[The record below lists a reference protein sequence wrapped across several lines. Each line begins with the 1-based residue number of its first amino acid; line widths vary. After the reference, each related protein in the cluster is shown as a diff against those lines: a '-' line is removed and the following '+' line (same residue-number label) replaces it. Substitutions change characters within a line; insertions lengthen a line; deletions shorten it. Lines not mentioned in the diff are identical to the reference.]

1 MSERPVFFP
10 LLFSGYAFS
19 VILQYPKCLMNRLIT
34 FEGIEGCGKTTQI
47 RMAGEYLTAK
57 GVSLVITEE
66 PGGTPLG
73 KKIREILL
81 NRGPYS
87 IAPAAE
93 LLLFIAS
100 RSQHVKDVILPALQ
114 EDKWVLCD
122 RFFDATL
129 AYQGFGRGLD
139 INFIKSLHD
148 FSSASLKPA
157 LTVLL
162 DMPVEAGL
170 GRAMDRIAHGAGI
183 VSEDR
188 FEREDRKFHQKVRE
202 GYLWLAKEDS
212 KRYRIIDASRDIGTV
227 HREVCETL
235 GAFIGI

>member
-1 MSERPVFFP
+1 
-10 LLFSGYAFS
+10 
-19 VILQYPKCLMNRLIT
+19 MNRFIT

-57 GVSLVITEE
+57 GVSFVITEE

-87 IAPAAE
+87 ISSTAE

-100 RSQHVKDVILPALQ
+100 RSQHVKDVILPALK
-114 EDKWVLCD
+114 EGVWVLCD
-122 RFFDATL
+122 RFLDATL

-148 FSSASLKPA
+148 FSSASLKPD
-157 LTVLL
+157 LTLLL
-162 DMPVEAGL
+162 DLPVEAGL
-170 GRAMDRIAHGAGI
+170 GRAMDRIARGAGR
-183 VSEDR
+183 VLEDR
-188 FEREDRKFHQKVRE
+188 FEQEDLMFHQKVRE
-202 GYLWLAKEDS
+202 GYLWLAKEGG
-212 KRYRIIDASRDIGTV
+212 KRYRIIDASRDIETI
-227 HREVCETL
+227 HREVCKTL
-235 GAFIGI
+235 DAFMGV